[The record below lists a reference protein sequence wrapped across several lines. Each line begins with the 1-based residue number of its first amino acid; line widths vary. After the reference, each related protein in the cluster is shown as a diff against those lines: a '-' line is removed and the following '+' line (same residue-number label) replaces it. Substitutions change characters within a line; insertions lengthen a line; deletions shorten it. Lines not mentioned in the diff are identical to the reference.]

1 MPQTTSSERGDN
13 QPTGQAVT
21 TMSVTAEPC
30 TRAELE
36 EAIQGHRA
44 TLARMPAHWTDRR
57 ASIHAKIDQL
67 LTDWEAAT

>member
-1 MPQTTSSERGDN
+1 
-13 QPTGQAVT
+13 
-21 TMSVTAEPC
+21 MSVTAEPC